1 METKHPQWF
10 GLLASDTSNT
20 SDTSDASIGSHAGDA
35 LPRRTKRNLWIVV
48 GFFGL
53 VIAAWINSQV

>member
-10 GLLASDTSNT
+10 GLLASD
-20 SDTSDASIGSHAGDA
+20 ASIGLHAADGVH
-35 LPRRTKRNLWIVV
+35 RRTKRNLWIVV

>member
-10 GLLASDTSNT
+10 GLLASE
-20 SDTSDASIGSHAGDA
+20 ASIGVHAGA
-35 LPRRTKRNLWIVV
+35 VLHKRTKRNLWIIV

-53 VIAAWINSQV
+53 VIAAWINSQM

>member
-10 GLLASDTSNT
+10 GLLASD
-20 SDTSDASIGSHAGDA
+20 ASIGSHAGA
-35 LPRRTKRNLWIVV
+35 VVPKRTKRNLWVV
-48 GFFGL
+48 IGFFGL

>member
-10 GLLASDTSNT
+10 GLLASDTS
-20 SDTSDASIGSHAGDA
+20 DASDASIGSHAGDA

>member
-10 GLLASDTSNT
+10 GLLASDISV
-20 SDTSDASIGSHAGDA
+20 GSHAGDA
-35 LPRRTKRNLWIVV
+35 VPRRAKRNPWIVA

-53 VIAAWINSQV
+53 VVAAWINSQV

>member
-10 GLLASDTSNT
+10 GLLASD
-20 SDTSDASIGSHAGDA
+20 ASAGLHPGDVVH
-35 LPRRTKRNLWIVV
+35 RRTKRNLWIVV

-53 VIAAWINSQV
+53 VVAAWINSQV

>member
-10 GLLASDTSNT
+10 VLLASDA
-20 SDTSDASIGSHAGDA
+20 SDASDASIGSHAGA
-35 LPRRTKRNLWIVV
+35 VVHRRTKRNLWIVV

-53 VIAAWINSQV
+53 VVAAWINSQV